1 MLSSRATWTKY
12 LSTRSSIGIPLCSYS
27 IREYIEI
34 ASKYFIY
41 LYSAAILK
49 MMKDTMIMTAV
60 EETGLPAENRD
71 EILTSVQQ
79 RDYAKAEPMKS

>member
-1 MLSSRATWTKY
+1 
-12 LSTRSSIGIPLCSYS
+12 
-27 IREYIEI
+27 
-34 ASKYFIY
+34 
-41 LYSAAILK
+41 

>member
-1 MLSSRATWTKY
+1 
-12 LSTRSSIGIPLCSYS
+12 
-27 IREYIEI
+27 
-34 ASKYFIY
+34 
-41 LYSAAILK
+41 

-79 RDYAKAEPMKS
+79 RDYAKAKNLLHEGRDSLLAEIHQKEDEIRHIDWIIYTLGRAES